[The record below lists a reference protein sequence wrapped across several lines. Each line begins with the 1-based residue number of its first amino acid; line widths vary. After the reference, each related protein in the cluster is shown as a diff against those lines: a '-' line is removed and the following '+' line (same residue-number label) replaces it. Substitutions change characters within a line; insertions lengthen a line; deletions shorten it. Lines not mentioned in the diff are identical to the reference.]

1 MKWYKKY
8 LQVFE
13 KPYLSAPQNIIE
25 EIKNK
30 VSLIQSDKPIASIVL
45 IAHNEEERLLS
56 CLWSLSETN
65 TQFPIEIIGVDN
77 NSTDSTSK
85 IFELLGVPC
94 YLENK
99 KGPGHARQ
107 KGLEVAKGKY
117 ILCIDTDTLYPPT
130 YVEEMVKE
138 LQKPGVVAVSAS
150 YSYVPDKNYPRFWI
164 SIYETMRNIHLYF
177 LSFRNPVWCVR
188 GAVFG
193 HDAQLARDVGGYRL
207 HVTRGED
214 GAMAY
219 DLMEFGKIS
228 FKRGKS
234 TRAYTST
241 KALAADG
248 HIVKAFFKRALDSIK
263 GLRRY
268 FFFTGDSDELSPK
281 NRKKA

>member
-13 KPYLSAPQNIIE
+13 KPFSSAPTYIIE
-25 EIKNK
+25 EVKSK
-30 VSLIQSDKPIASIVL
+30 VALIQSDSPIASIVL

-56 CLWSLSETN
+56 CIWSLSESK
-65 TQFPIEIIGVDN
+65 TQFPIEIIGIDN
-77 NSTDSTSK
+77 NSSDSTSE
-85 IFELLGVPC
+85 ILELLGVPC
-94 YLENK
+94 YKEEK

-107 KGLEVAKGKY
+107 KGLDVAKGKY
-117 ILCIDTDTLYPPT
+117 ILCIDSDTLYPPT

-138 LQKPGVVAVSAS
+138 IQKPGVVAVSAS
-150 YSYVPDKNYPRFWI
+150 YSYVPHKNYPRFWM
-164 SIYETMRNIHLYF
+164 SIYEAIRDMHLYF
-177 LSFRNPVWCVR
+177 LSFSNPVWCVR
-188 GAVFG
+188 GAVFA
-193 HDAQLARDVGGYRL
+193 HVAQLARDVGGYRL

-219 DLMEFGKIS
+219 DLMEFGKIH

-241 KALAADG
+241 KALGADG

-268 FFFTGDSDELSPK
+268 FFFTGDSDELSHK
-281 NRKKA
+281 NRKKE